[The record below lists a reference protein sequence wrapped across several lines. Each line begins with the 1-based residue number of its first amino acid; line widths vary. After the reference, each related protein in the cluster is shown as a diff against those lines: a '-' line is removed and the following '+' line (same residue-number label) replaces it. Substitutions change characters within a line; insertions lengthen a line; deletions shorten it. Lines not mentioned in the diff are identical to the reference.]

1 VLQGPSGWT
10 GQGYFPTFP
19 ATSPYVTAVGATQG
33 PEAGDTEI
41 ACQSQEGGVIT
52 TGGGF
57 STYFPAP
64 SWQQD
69 AVEGYFTS
77 LHPEHT
83 PRPGYNPLGR
93 GFPDVALLGAHYRV
107 VVQGQARRVSS
118 SAAAAATFAAMVTQ
132 LNAVRAAANQTTLGF
147 LNPAMYSADKGV
159 LRDIT
164 SGNNKCFATPNVSDV
179 QCCASG
185 FYATEGWDPVTGL
198 GGLTYASLAELLDV
212 HLYGSEG
219 DEAAL
224 SGWEIALIVV
234 GAFLA
239 VVLAILLVFWLRLRL
254 WLREAHIC

>member
-1 VLQGPSGWT
+1 MLQGPSGWT

-33 PEAGDTEI
+33 PEAGHTEI
-41 ACQSQEGGVIT
+41 ACQSQKGGVIT

-69 AVEGYFTS
+69 VVEGYFTS
-77 LHPEHT
+77 LHPEQT

-93 GFPDVALLGAHYRV
+93 GFPDVALLGAHYCV
-107 VVQGQARRVSS
+107 VVQGQAMRVSS

-132 LNAVRAAANQTTLGF
+132 LNAVRAAANQTRLGF
-147 LNPAMYSADKGV
+147 LNPALYSANKGV

-164 SGNNKCFATPNVSDV
+164 SGNNKCFATPHVSDV

-198 GGLTYASLAELLDV
+198 GGVTYTSLAELLDV
-212 HLYGSEG
+212 HLHGSEG
-219 DEAAL
+219 DGAAL
-224 SGWEIALIVV
+224 SDWEIALIVV

-239 VVLAILLVFWLRLRL
+239 VVLAISLVFWLRLRL